1 MEIGEVKMS
10 TTLELEQQ
18 VQDYLKTDDTLKFE
32 QKEDIGFE
40 MPKLPFLDSGI
51 VVRAIGAS
59 LASVA
64 GGTIGHFLPAQ
75 LQAISGMPQLV
86 IGTVGK
92 YVLKGKTGKLGLIID
107 GVLISGLSQVITG
120 LIARGG
126 FTQEVKEMF
135 QQKVEQPKEEKSI
148 GVEGVRW

>member
-1 MEIGEVKMS
+1 MS

-18 VQDYLKTDDTLKFE
+18 VQDYLKTDDNPVSFE

-64 GGTIGHFLPAQ
+64 GGTIGAFLPAQ

-86 IGTVGK
+86 AGTVAK
-92 YVLKGKTGKLGLIID
+92 YVLRGKGSSTLALVVD

-120 LIARGG
+120 LISRGG

-135 QQKVEQPKEEKSI
+135 QQKIEQPKEEKPI

>member
-1 MEIGEVKMS
+1 MT

-18 VQDYLKTDDTLKFE
+18 VQDYLKTDDNPVSFE

-92 YVLKGKTGKLGLIID
+92 YVLRGKGTSKLALVVD

-120 LIARGG
+120 LISRGG

-135 QQKVEQPKEEKSI
+135 QQKVEQPKEERSI

>member
-1 MEIGEVKMS
+1 MS

-18 VQDYLKTDDTLKFE
+18 VQDYLKTDDNPVSFE

-64 GGTIGHFLPAQ
+64 GGVAGAYLPAQ

-86 IGTVGK
+86 IGTVAK
-92 YVLKGKTGKLGLIID
+92 YVLKGKGKGKIELIID

-135 QQKVEQPKEEKSI
+135 QQKIEQPKEEKPI

>member
-1 MEIGEVKMS
+1 MS

-18 VQDYLKTDDTLKFE
+18 VQDYLKTDDNPVSFE

-92 YVLKGKTGKLGLIID
+92 YVLKGKTGSSKLGLIID

-135 QQKVEQPKEEKSI
+135 QQKVEQPKEERSI